1 MKRMGNCTSIDRLV
15 VALALGLAAG
25 GVRPEPATLAD
36 LARAYEASRAM
47 DRGEAGANLYRAGRF
62 DGYLLAVAESLAA
75 RGEVCLPACFCAVRE
90 KIDARLET
98 HLGSPASDLGEAA
111 AGWIAARLREYF
123 PCGAR

>member
-1 MKRMGNCTSIDRLV
+1 M
-15 VALALGLAAG
+15 ALAIGVAACG
-25 GVRPEPATLAD
+25 PAAAEPATLAD

-47 DRGEAGANLYRAGRF
+47 DRGDPAANLYRAGRF
-62 DGYLLAVAESLAA
+62 DGYLIAVAETLAA

-90 KIDARLET
+90 KMEEQLDAAFVSGGADRSA
-98 HLGSPASDLGEAA
+98 GA